1 MKTND
6 ALFLLVQNSRN
17 QIASLL
23 ARKGPFSKE
32 YNTQVR
38 SMLFRIKD
46 NLSIDYCRQ
55 IEIKDIEIEV
65 LENLIQKYLK
75 NGEDLFDK
83 HFLLLLCWN
92 IHKIKPIKKTINGK
106 KTQLSFFEYQPGLLE
121 FNPAT
126 RKIFNLLS
134 KHNEYKEQISAALM
148 MIYLNN
154 YNQASEF
161 YIFLLKN
168 YLRSVK
174 FSRNLKLFFDVVNA
188 GSYGRWRVISPY
200 YKSFLK
206 RLDLFQIRSSYIN
219 TKYFQDAWYF
229 WMKKRADV
237 SNKTI
242 LEDLPCRFYDVC
254 SDAEKLLIL
263 SRCIAKNYDKGK
275 NITDLISAYLE
286 DLFPIDP
293 HVPENWIF
301 DCNEKEI
308 SQLIYASNIFQK
320 AFVEN
325 PEMMKYEVVENEIKI
340 YRY

>member
-17 QIASLL
+17 QIASIL
-23 ARKGPFSKE
+23 ARRGPFSKE

-38 SMLFRIKD
+38 SLLFRIKD

-55 IEIKDIEIEV
+55 MEIKDIEIEV

-83 HFLLLLCWN
+83 HYLLLLCWN
-92 IHKIKPIKKTINGK
+92 IHKIKPIHKIIDGK
-106 KTQLSFFEYQPGLLE
+106 KTQLSFFEYQPGILD

-126 RKIFNLLS
+126 RKIFQLIA
-134 KHNEYKEQISAALM
+134 KHNEYREQISAALM

-154 YNQASEF
+154 YHKASEF

-174 FSRNLKLFFDVVNA
+174 FSRNMKLFFDVVNA

-219 TKYFQDAWYF
+219 TKYFQDAWYY

-237 SNKTI
+237 TNETI
-242 LEDLPCRFYDVC
+242 IEDLPCRFFDVC
-254 SDAEKLLIL
+254 SDAEKLFIL
-263 SRCIAKNYDKGK
+263 SRFITRNFDKK
-275 NITDLISAYLE
+275 RDIKALFHSHLE

-293 HVPENWIF
+293 KIPENWIF
-301 DCNEKEI
+301 NCNVHEI
-308 SQLIYASNIFQK
+308 SQLIYASNILQETFSEQ
-320 AFVEN
+320 